1 MENTHE
7 HLAAGGSVLVVDDT
21 PQYLAALK
29 RLLGRQGYRVYLAS
43 DGETA
48 LEVVRREFP
57 DLVLLDVKMPG
68 MDGYETCRRLQ
79 AEAATRHAPVIFI
92 SGEGDVE
99 AKVRA
104 FECGGVDYITK
115 PFQDAEVLMRVATHL
130 TVHALQRRLE
140 ERVGARTAEL
150 AVANAR
156 LQHEIA
162 ERRQAEEKFRSVLE
176 SAPEA
181 MVIVNARREVT
192 LVNSRAEELF
202 GYRRDELLGQA
213 IEMLMPERFGRQHAV
228 VGARYVAA
236 PCPRAMSE
244 NLALFGRR
252 RDGSEFPVAIS
263 LSPLATPEGLFVI
276 STIRDISA
284 RKEAEAA
291 LRELA
296 AHRDAVRE
304 EERKRI
310 AGEIHDELGSLLTA
324 LKMDVSLLHMQLPEE
339 APAQERVGQMRELI
353 ERTIHMVRQVATQLR
368 PAALNLG
375 LVPALEWLV
384 EDFGRRTGLAC
395 TFATEAEVVMND
407 AHATA
412 AFRIVQESL
421 TNVSRHAEARRVH
434 VTLNCAGDALELTV
448 ADDGCGFDVAAVGA
462 ASFGLFGIR
471 ERARN
476 LGGRA
481 TVLSTPGRGT
491 RVSIW
496 IPLAA
501 AGS

>member
-1 MENTHE
+1 
-7 HLAAGGSVLVVDDT
+7 VVDDT
-21 PQYLAALK
+21 PQYLAALR
-29 RLLGRQGYRVYLAS
+29 RLLDSRGYRVHLAS

-48 LEVVRREFP
+48 LDVARSALP
-57 DLVLLDVKMPG
+57 DLILLDVKMPG
-68 MDGYETCRRLQ
+68 MDGYQTCRRLK
-79 AEAATRHAPVIFI
+79 AEAATRHVPVIFI
-92 SGEGDVE
+92 SGEGDVD

-130 TVHALQRRLE
+130 TVHALTRRQE
-140 ERVGARTAEL
+140 ERVAARTAEL

-156 LQHEIA
+156 LQREIT
-162 ERRQAEEKFRSVLE
+162 ERRQAEDKFRGVLE

-181 MVIVNARREVT
+181 MVIVNARREIT
-192 LVNSRAEELF
+192 LMNSRAEELF
-202 GYRRDELLGQA
+202 GYRREELLGQA
-213 IEMLMPERFGRQHAV
+213 VEILMPERFRRQHAAD
-228 VGARYVAA
+228 GAGYIAA
-236 PCPRAMSE
+236 PRPRPMGE

-263 LSPLATPEGLFVI
+263 LSPLATPEGVLVI
-276 STIRDISA
+276 SAIRDISA

-310 AGEIHDELGSLLTA
+310 AGEIHDELGSLMTA
-324 LKMDVSLLHMQLPEE
+324 LKMDVSLLRMELDDKS
-339 APAQERVGQMRELI
+339 PAQMRVAQMRELI
-353 ERTIHMVRQVATQLR
+353 ERTIHVVRQVATQLR

-375 LVPALEWLV
+375 LVPALEWLI
-384 EDFGRRTGLAC
+384 EDFGRRTGLDS
-395 TFATEAEVVMND
+395 TFTADAEVVMDD

-412 AFRIVQESL
+412 VFRIVQESL
-421 TNVSRHAEARRVH
+421 TNIARHAGASRVH
-434 VTLNCAGDALELTV
+434 VSLVCADEALDLTV
-448 ADDGCGFDVAAVGA
+448 TDDGRGFDAAALGA
-462 ASFGLFGIR
+462 TSFGLFGIR

-481 TVLSTPGRGT
+481 NVVSVPGHGT
-491 RVSIW
+491 RLNIW

-501 AGS
+501 VAP